1 MFGETLQTKKILL
14 NGPNE
19 ERRETMKILLKKLSG
34 KLSAGSWFSGHPE
47 IRTVE
52 IISDLPDIE
61 KLIQLEE
68 WPLVREDLE
77 ISHCQPGAV
86 FSVAIKDGAFAGFFA
101 THSFGR
107 VGYLNLVI
115 IASEFRRKGIARP
128 LYFKTLR
135 SHDTNGVHG
144 YVVHTTKDSARI
156 IQLLG
161 FKPGSEFALLVRPAA
176 NVNAGTFQELD
187 YRDRDAL
194 VALDAEVFGLARPEW
209 IDALIAQRRVRFVGL
224 RSHGTLRAS
233 VCLRPRRDA
242 ALCLDSVN
250 SRDLADL
257 ETFVQNIVRANGA
270 TRLECIARVDSPLH
284 HQLLEQG
291 FQVPEFFKAI
301 GPLVEW
307 RKGETDGL
315 GVSDRVQTLNWF

>member
-1 MFGETLQTKKILL
+1 MQV
-14 NGPNE
+14 
-19 ERRETMKILLKKLSG
+19 LLKKLSG
-34 KLSAGSWFSGHPE
+34 KLSAGLWFSGHPE

-52 IISDLPDIE
+52 MTSDLPAIE
-61 KLIQLEE
+61 ELIRLEE

-77 ISHCQPGAV
+77 VSHCQPGAV
-86 FSVAIKDGAFAGFFA
+86 FNVAIKDGAFAGFFA

-107 VGYLNLVI
+107 VGYLNLMI
-115 IASEFRRKGIARP
+115 IDPKFRQKGIARP

-135 SHDTNGVHG
+135 SLRASGARG

-156 IQLLG
+156 IRLLG
-161 FKPGSEFALLVRPAA
+161 FKPGGEFTLLVRPAA
-176 NVNAGTFQELD
+176 NVDAVTLQELD

-194 VALDAEVFGLARPEW
+194 VALDAEVFGLVRPEW
-209 IDALIAQRRVRFVGL
+209 IDALVAQPRVRFVGL
-224 RSHGTLRAS
+224 RAHGTLRAS
-233 VCLRPRRDA
+233 ACLRPRRGA

-257 ETFVQNIVRANGA
+257 VTFVQNIVRANGA
-270 TRLECIARVDSPLH
+270 TRLECFARVDSLLH
-284 HQLLEQG
+284 RQLLDQG

-307 RKGETDGL
+307 HKGETDGL
-315 GVSDRVQTLNWF
+315 GASDRVQTLNWF

>member
-1 MFGETLQTKKILL
+1 
-14 NGPNE
+14 
-19 ERRETMKILLKKLSG
+19 MKVLLKKLSG
-34 KLSAGSWFSGHPE
+34 MISAGSWFSGHPE

-52 IISDLPDIE
+52 MTSDLPAIE
-61 KLIQLEE
+61 ELIQLEE

-77 ISHCQPGAV
+77 VSHCQPGAV
-86 FSVAIKDGAFAGFFA
+86 FNVAIKNGAFAGFFA

-107 VGYLNLVI
+107 VGYLCLMI
-115 IASEFRRKGIARP
+115 IDPKFRRKGIARP

-135 SHDTNGVHG
+135 SLRVSGTHG

-161 FKPGSEFALLVRPAA
+161 FKPGREFTLLVRPAA
-176 NVNAGTFQELD
+176 NVDAVTLQELD

-209 IDALIAQRRVRFVGL
+209 IDALVAQPRVRFVGL
-224 RSHGTLRAS
+224 RAHGTLRAS
-233 VCLRPRRDA
+233 ACLRPRRGA

-257 ETFVQNIVRANGA
+257 VPFVQNIVRANGA
-270 TRLECIARVDSPLH
+270 TRLECFARVDSPLH
-284 HQLLEQG
+284 DRLLEQG

-301 GPLVEW
+301 GPWGEG
-307 RKGETDGL
+307 RKGKTDGL
-315 GVSDRVQTLNWF
+315 CASDRVQTLNWF